1 MSKKLVVIAG
11 IVGLAAI
18 AAAAVAFF
26 LTRNKAICEVLEEDD
41 DEIRSGWNLKKYR
54 FWRRENSL
62 RYFRGLPI

>member
-11 IVGLAAI
+11 IVGLAAL

-41 DEIRSGWNLKKYR
+41 DEI
-54 FWRRENSL
+54 
-62 RYFRGLPI
+62 

>member
-26 LTRNKAICEVLEEDD
+26 LTRNKAICEVLEEAD
-41 DEIRSGWNLKKYR
+41 DEI
-54 FWRRENSL
+54 
-62 RYFRGLPI
+62 

>member
-1 MSKKLVVIAG
+1 MAFGMTTKHIHTTRHVLCHLYKEDFIMSKKLVVIAG

-41 DEIRSGWNLKKYR
+41 DEI
-54 FWRRENSL
+54 
-62 RYFRGLPI
+62 

>member
-26 LTRNKAICEVLEEDD
+26 LTRNKSICECLETEEDD
-41 DEIRSGWNLKKYR
+41 EI
-54 FWRRENSL
+54 
-62 RYFRGLPI
+62 

>member
-18 AAAAVAFF
+18 AAVAFF

-41 DEIRSGWNLKKYR
+41 DEI
-54 FWRRENSL
+54 
-62 RYFRGLPI
+62 

>member
-26 LTRNKAICEVLEEDD
+26 LTRNKAIAECLDADEDID
-41 DEIRSGWNLKKYR
+41 DEI
-54 FWRRENSL
+54 
-62 RYFRGLPI
+62 